1 MFCLS
6 RLSGGVSILILRRYP
21 SAVNMTEEEPT
32 PADVDTDQDVISR
45 ILAGEREAFATLI
58 GRYSDPLYRHALG
71 MTGSPDVAEDILQTS
86 FIKAYHHLGEVRGR
100 FDAWLFR
107 IVANGCKDWL
117 KNIRRTHL
125 SYDEDDQPSSF
136 ASPDEDLDR
145 TEMRTDLD
153 SALAQL
159 APSLR
164 EAFIMKHVE
173 GRSYEEMADLLG
185 TTVGALKMRVHRARE
200 ALQTLLEEKYA

>member
-1 MFCLS
+1 
-6 RLSGGVSILILRRYP
+6 
-21 SAVNMTEEEPT
+21 MTEDEPT
-32 PADVDTDQDVISR
+32 PADVDTDQDVITR
-45 ILAGEREAFATLI
+45 ILAGERDAFAMLI

-86 FIKAYHHLGEVRGR
+86 FIKAFHHLREVRGR

-117 KNIRRTHL
+117 KNIRRSHL
-125 SYDEDDQPSSF
+125 SYDEDDQPSSY

-153 SALAQL
+153 SALSQL
-159 APSLR
+159 APSLQ
-164 EAFIMKHVE
+164 EAFIM
-173 GRSYEEMADLLG
+173 SM
-185 TTVGALKMRVHRARE
+185 LKGDPTKKWQISWV
-200 ALQTLLEEKYA
+200 QP